1 MSTDES
7 STKVRGGILLAKA
20 LAEKQIEIVY
30 TLSGGFINPVL
41 EGLMEYEIPVVNLPH
56 EQVAGNMADAWA
68 RLNRKP
74 VVCLVGPEGFANAVP
89 AMAEAYFQRSPVI
102 FITSSSTLKREG
114 RGGFKEINHNRVAEP
129 ITKYTISVT
138 AGERIAEAVDKA
150 YDMAVNGNPGPVH
163 ISIPVD
169 LLYSSYDEGEQ
180 EGERPFKLSRRE
192 VHRPSPNP
200 ADMRQL
206 ENIMRDAKRPVIVA
220 GNGVWWSGAEA
231 QLETVA
237 SQIGIPVYNAP
248 YHHKVLDIGSEVS
261 LGIVDIHLN
270 PPSEVALSEA
280 DVILV
285 IGCPL
290 DNLLNFGNPPL
301 FPEAATLI
309 CVNGSTEELA
319 DNHVADVRILGDPA
333 AVLSALGEM
342 ASAEQLHVGSEW
354 IDANRQRRRDWAVG
368 MDKMLEADGDGPLHP
383 LRISRELLKS
393 LNEDDYL
400 VIDGG
405 DTHFWAEIAVN
416 MAGAEGKRLRGVLHP
431 GPLSILGVG
440 VPFAVAAKMNRP
452 ESRVVLLSGDGAFLA
467 GGLSIEAAF
476 ANEVPIT
483 VIVDNNRGFGSIK
496 QQQMRLFKSGK
507 SFKTDFRDI
516 PFDKM
521 VAGLGGYGESV
532 EEAEQLAPAM
542 ERAFASGLPA
552 CINVKS
558 KSVISPLIEGLT
570 DRRVR
575 ASIE

>member
-1 MSTDES
+1 MTEDTS

-20 LAEKQIEIVY
+20 LAEKQIEMVY

-41 EGLMEYEIPVVNLPH
+41 EGLMQYEIPVVNAPH

-74 VVCLVGPEGFANAVP
+74 SVCLVGPEGFANAVP
-89 AMAEAYFQRSPVI
+89 AMAEAYFERSPVI
-102 FITSSSTLKREG
+102 FITSSSTLKRAG
-114 RGGFKEINHNRVAEP
+114 RGGFKEIAHNRIAEP
-129 ITKYTISVT
+129 ITKFTISVT

-169 LLYSSYDEGEQ
+169 ILFSSYDDGEQ
-180 EGERPFKLSRRE
+180 EGERPFKLSRRK
-192 VHRPSPNP
+192 VNRASPHP
-200 ADMRQL
+200 DDMREL
-206 ENIMRDAKRPVIVA
+206 ESIMRDAKRPVIIA
-220 GNGVWWSGAEA
+220 GHGVWWSGAEE
-231 QLETVA
+231 QLERVA

-248 YHHKVLDIGSEVS
+248 YHQKALDIGSEVS

-270 PPSEVALSEA
+270 PPSQVALAEA

-301 FPEAATLI
+301 IPENATLI
-309 CVNGSTEELA
+309 CVNGSSQELA
-319 DNHVADVRILGDPA
+319 DNHVADVRILGDPEV
-333 AVLSALGEM
+333 VLRALGEM
-342 ASAEQLHVGSEW
+342 ASSERLHIGSEW
-354 IDANRQRRRDWAVG
+354 IEANRMRRKEWAEQ
-368 MDKMLEADGDGPLHP
+368 MDQMLAADDEGPLHP
-383 LRISRELLKS
+383 LRVSREVLKS

-400 VIDGG
+400 IIDGG
-405 DTHFWAEIAVN
+405 DTHFWGEIAVN
-416 MAGAEGKRLRGVLHP
+416 MAASEGKRLRGVLHP

-440 VPFAVAAKMNRP
+440 VPFAVVAKMNRP
-452 ESRVVLLSGDGAFLA
+452 ESRVVLLSGDGAFLT

-483 VIVDNNRGFGSIK
+483 VVIDNNRGFGSIM
-496 QQQMRLFKSGK
+496 QQQIRLFKDGR
-507 SFKTDFRDI
+507 SFKTGFRDI
-516 PFDKM
+516 PFHKM
-521 VAGLGGYGESV
+521 VEGLGGYGEAV
-532 EEAEQLAPAM
+532 ETTDQLAAAM

-552 CINVKS
+552 CINVRT
-558 KSVISPLIEGLT
+558 KSVISPLIAGLT
-570 DRRVR
+570 DRRAR

>member
-20 LAEKQIEIVY
+20 LAEKQIEMVY
-30 TLSGGFINPVL
+30 TLSGGFINTVL
-41 EGLMEYEIPVVNLPH
+41 EGLMEYEVPVVNLPH

-102 FITSSSTLKREG
+102 FITSASTLKRDG
-114 RGGFKEINHNRVAEP
+114 RGGFKEMDHNRISEP
-129 ITKYTISVT
+129 ITKYTISVS

-169 LLYSSYDEGEQ
+169 LLYSSYEPETQ
-180 EGERPFKLSRRE
+180 EGERAFKLSRRE
-192 VHRPSPNP
+192 VHRPSPSP
-200 ADMRQL
+200 DDMHQL
-206 ENIMRDAKRPVIVA
+206 EGIMRDAKNPVIVA

-231 QLETVA
+231 QLESLA
-237 SQIGIPVYNAP
+237 AQLGIPVYNAP
-248 YHHKVLDIGSEVS
+248 YHQKVLDIGSEVS

-270 PPSEVALSEA
+270 PPSETALAEA

-301 FPEAATLI
+301 FPEDATLV

-319 DNHVADVRILGDPA
+319 DNHVADVRILGDPG
-333 AVLSALGEM
+333 AVLTALGEM
-342 ASAEQLHVGSEW
+342 ATAEQLQVGSEW
-354 IDANRQRRRDWAVG
+354 IETNRQRRRDWAEG
-368 MDKMLEADGDGPLHP
+368 MNKMLEEDGDRPLHP
-383 LRISRELLKS
+383 LKISREIMKS

-405 DTHFWAEIAVN
+405 DTHFWAEIALN
-416 MAGAEGKRLRGVLHP
+416 MAAAEGKRLRGVLHP

-440 VPFAVAAKMNRP
+440 IPFSVAAKMESP
-452 ESRVVLLSGDGAFLA
+452 ESRVVLISGDGAFLA

-483 VIVDNNRGFGSIK
+483 VVVDNNRGFGSIK
-496 QQQMRLFKSGK
+496 QQQMRLFKNGQ

-521 VAGLGGYGESV
+521 VVGLGGYGETV
-532 EEAEQLAPAM
+532 EDIEDLSFAM

-570 DRRVR
+570 DRRMR

>member
-1 MSTDES
+1 MSADES

-20 LAEKQIEIVY
+20 LAEKQIEMVY
-30 TLSGGFINPVL
+30 TLSGGFINTVL
-41 EGLMEYEIPVVNLPH
+41 EGLMEYEVPVVNLPH

-102 FITSSSTLKREG
+102 FITSASTLKRDG
-114 RGGFKEINHNRVAEP
+114 RGGFKEMDHNRISEP
-129 ITKYTISVT
+129 ITKYTISVS

-169 LLYSSYDEGEQ
+169 LLYSSYEPETQ
-180 EGERPFKLSRRE
+180 EGERAFKLSRRE
-192 VHRPSPNP
+192 VHRPSPSP
-200 ADMRQL
+200 VDMHQL
-206 ENIMRDAKRPVIVA
+206 EGIMRNAKKPVIVA

-231 QLETVA
+231 QLESLAT
-237 SQIGIPVYNAP
+237 QLGIPVYNAP
-248 YHHKVLDIGSEVS
+248 YHQKVLDIGSEVS

-270 PPSEVALSEA
+270 PPSEAALNET

-301 FPEAATLI
+301 FPEDATLV

-319 DNHVADVRILGDPA
+319 DNHVADVRILGDPG
-333 AVLSALGEM
+333 AVLTALGEM
-342 ASAEQLHVGSEW
+342 ATAEQIQVGSEW
-354 IDANRQRRRDWAVG
+354 IETNRERRRDWAEG
-368 MDKMLEADGDGPLHP
+368 MNKMLEEDGDGPLHP
-383 LRISRELLKS
+383 LKISREIMKS

-405 DTHFWAEIAVN
+405 DTHFWAEIALN
-416 MAGAEGKRLRGVLHP
+416 LAAAEGKRLRGVLHP

-440 VPFAVAAKMNRP
+440 VPFSVAAKMESP
-452 ESRVVLLSGDGAFLA
+452 ESRVVLISGDGAFLA

-483 VIVDNNRGFGSIK
+483 VVVDNNRGFGSIK
-496 QQQMRLFKSGK
+496 QQQMRLFKNGQ

-521 VAGLGGYGESV
+521 VVGLGGYGETV
-532 EEAEQLAPAM
+532 EDLEDLSSAM

>member
-1 MSTDES
+1 
-7 STKVRGGILLAKA
+7 
-20 LAEKQIEIVY
+20 
-30 TLSGGFINPVL
+30 
-41 EGLMEYEIPVVNLPH
+41 
-56 EQVAGNMADAWA
+56 
-68 RLNRKP
+68 
-74 VVCLVGPEGFANAVP
+74 
-89 AMAEAYFQRSPVI
+89 MAEAYFQRSPVI
-102 FITSSSTLKREG
+102 FITSASTLKRDG
-114 RGGFKEINHNRVAEP
+114 RGGFKEMDHNRVSEP
-129 ITKYTISVT
+129 ITKYTISVN

-169 LLYSSYDEGEQ
+169 LLYSSYEPETQ
-180 EGERPFKLSRRE
+180 EGERAFKLSRRE
-192 VHRPSPNP
+192 VHRPSPSP
-200 ADMRQL
+200 DDMHQL
-206 ENIMRDAKRPVIVA
+206 EGIMRDAKKPVIVA

-231 QLETVA
+231 QLESLA
-237 SQIGIPVYNAP
+237 AQLGIPIYNAP
-248 YHHKVLDIGSEVS
+248 YHQKVLDIGSEVS

-270 PPSEVALSEA
+270 PPSETALAEA

-301 FPEAATLI
+301 FPEDATLV

-319 DNHVADVRILGDPA
+319 DNHVADVRILGDPG
-333 AVLSALGEM
+333 AVLTALGEM
-342 ASAEQLHVGSEW
+342 ATAEQLQVGSEW
-354 IDANRQRRRDWAVG
+354 IETNRQRRRDWAEG
-368 MDKMLEADGDGPLHP
+368 MKKMLEEDGDGPLHP
-383 LRISRELLKS
+383 LKISCEIMKS

-405 DTHFWAEIAVN
+405 DTHFWAEIALN
-416 MAGAEGKRLRGVLHP
+416 MAAAEGKRLRGVLHP

-440 VPFAVAAKMNRP
+440 VPFSVAAKMESP
-452 ESRVVLLSGDGAFLA
+452 ESRVVLISGDGAFLA

-483 VIVDNNRGFGSIK
+483 VVVDNNRGFGSIK
-496 QQQMRLFKSGK
+496 QQQMRLFKNGQ

-521 VAGLGGYGESV
+521 VVGLGGYGETV
-532 EEAEQLAPAM
+532 EDIEGLSSAM

-558 KSVISPLIEGLT
+558 RSVISPLIEGLT

>member
-1 MSTDES
+1 MSTEEE
-7 STKVRGGILLAKA
+7 STKVRGGMLLAKA
-20 LAEKQIEIVY
+20 LAEKQIEMVY
-30 TLSGGFINPVL
+30 TLSGGFINTVL

-74 VVCLVGPEGFANAVP
+74 AVCLVGPEGFANAVP

-102 FITSSSTLKREG
+102 FITGASTLKRAG
-114 RGGFKEINHNRVAEP
+114 RGGFKEIDHNRVSEP

-169 LLYSSYDEGEQ
+169 LLYSSFEPETQ
-180 EGERPFKLSRRE
+180 EGERAFKLSRRE

-200 ADMRQL
+200 DEMRQL
-206 ENIMRDAKRPVIVA
+206 ESIMRDAKKPVIVA
-220 GNGVWWSGAEA
+220 GNGVWWSGAES

-237 SQIGIPVYNAP
+237 GQLGIPVYNAP
-248 YHHKVLDIGSEVS
+248 YHQKVLDIGSEVS

-270 PPSEVALSEA
+270 PPSEKALAEA

-301 FPEAATLI
+301 FPEEATLI

-319 DNHVADVRILGDPA
+319 DNHVADVRILGDPG
-333 AVLSALGEM
+333 AVLTALGDM
-342 ASAEQLHVGSEW
+342 ATAEQLHIGSEW
-354 IDANRQRRRDWAVG
+354 IEANRQRRRDWADG
-368 MDKMLEADGDGPLHP
+368 MNKMLEEDGDGPLHP
-383 LRISRELLKS
+383 LKISREVLRS
-393 LNEDDYL
+393 LNEDDFL

-405 DTHFWAEIAVN
+405 DTHFWAEIALN
-416 MAGAEGKRLRGVLHP
+416 MAAAEGKRLRGVLHP

-440 VPFAVAAKMNRP
+440 VPFSVTAKMNSP
-452 ESRVVLLSGDGAFLA
+452 DSRVVLISGDGAFLA

-476 ANEVPIT
+476 ANDVPIT
-483 VIVDNNRGFGSIK
+483 VVIDNNRGFGSIK
-496 QQQMRLFKSGK
+496 QQQMRLFKNRR

-521 VAGLGGYGESV
+521 VVGLGGYGETV
-532 EEAEQLAPAM
+532 EEIEELSSAM
-542 ERAFASGLPA
+542 ERAFASGLPS

-558 KSVISPLIEGLT
+558 KSVISPLIIGLT
-570 DRRVR
+570 ERRVR

>member
-20 LAEKQIEIVY
+20 LAEKQIEMVY
-30 TLSGGFINPVL
+30 TLSGGFINTVL
-41 EGLMEYEIPVVNLPH
+41 EGLMEYEVPVVNLPH

-102 FITSSSTLKREG
+102 FITSASTLKRDG
-114 RGGFKEINHNRVAEP
+114 RGGFKEMDHNRISEP
-129 ITKYTISVT
+129 ITKYTISVS

-169 LLYSSYDEGEQ
+169 LLYSSYEPETQ
-180 EGERPFKLSRRE
+180 EGERAFKLSRRE
-192 VHRPSPNP
+192 VHRPSPSP
-200 ADMRQL
+200 VDMHQL
-206 ENIMRDAKRPVIVA
+206 EGIMRNAKKPVIVA

-231 QLETVA
+231 QLESLA
-237 SQIGIPVYNAP
+237 AQLGIPVYNAP
-248 YHHKVLDIGSEVS
+248 YHQKVLDIGSEVS

-270 PPSEVALSEA
+270 PPSEAALNEA

-301 FPEAATLI
+301 FPEDATLV

-319 DNHVADVRILGDPA
+319 DNHVADVRILGDPG
-333 AVLSALGEM
+333 AVLTALGEM
-342 ASAEQLHVGSEW
+342 ATAEQIQVGSEW
-354 IDANRQRRRDWAVG
+354 IETNRQRRRDWAEG
-368 MDKMLEADGDGPLHP
+368 MNKMLEEDGDGPLHP
-383 LRISRELLKS
+383 LKISREIMKS

-405 DTHFWAEIAVN
+405 DTHFWAEIALN
-416 MAGAEGKRLRGVLHP
+416 MAAAEGKRLRGVLHP

-440 VPFAVAAKMNRP
+440 IPFSVAAKMESP
-452 ESRVVLLSGDGAFLA
+452 ESRVVLISGDGAFLA
-467 GGLSIEAAF
+467 GGLSIEAAL
-476 ANEVPIT
+476 
-483 VIVDNNRGFGSIK
+483 S
-496 QQQMRLFKSGK
+496 
-507 SFKTDFRDI
+507 
-516 PFDKM
+516 
-521 VAGLGGYGESV
+521 
-532 EEAEQLAPAM
+532 
-542 ERAFASGLPA
+542 
-552 CINVKS
+552 
-558 KSVISPLIEGLT
+558 LIH
-570 DRRVR
+570 
-575 ASIE
+575 I

>member
-20 LAEKQIEIVY
+20 LAEKQIEMVY
-30 TLSGGFINPVL
+30 TLSGGFINTVL
-41 EGLMEYEIPVVNLPH
+41 EGLMEYEVPVVNLPH

-102 FITSSSTLKREG
+102 FITSASTLKRDG
-114 RGGFKEINHNRVAEP
+114 RGGFKEMDHNRISEP
-129 ITKYTISVT
+129 ITKYTISVS

-169 LLYSSYDEGEQ
+169 LLYSSYEPETQ
-180 EGERPFKLSRRE
+180 EGERAFKLSRRE
-192 VHRPSPNP
+192 VHRPSPSP
-200 ADMRQL
+200 VDMHQL
-206 ENIMRDAKRPVIVA
+206 EGIMRNAKKPVIVA

-231 QLETVA
+231 QLESLA
-237 SQIGIPVYNAP
+237 AQLGIPVYNAP
-248 YHHKVLDIGSEVS
+248 YHQKVLDIGSEVS

-270 PPSEVALSEA
+270 PPSEAALNEA

-301 FPEAATLI
+301 FPEDATLV

-319 DNHVADVRILGDPA
+319 DNHVADVRILGDPG
-333 AVLSALGEM
+333 AVLTALGEM
-342 ASAEQLHVGSEW
+342 ATAEQIQVGSEW
-354 IDANRQRRRDWAVG
+354 IETNRERRRDWAEG
-368 MDKMLEADGDGPLHP
+368 MNKMLEEDGDGPLHP
-383 LRISRELLKS
+383 LKISREIMKS

-405 DTHFWAEIAVN
+405 DTHFWAEIALN
-416 MAGAEGKRLRGVLHP
+416 LAAAEGKRLRGVLPP

-440 VPFAVAAKMNRP
+440 VPFSVAAKMEST
-452 ESRVVLLSGDGAFLA
+452 ESRVVLISGDGAFLA

-483 VIVDNNRGFGSIK
+483 VVVDNNRGFGSIK
-496 QQQMRLFKSGK
+496 QQQMRLFKNGQ

-521 VAGLGGYGESV
+521 VVGLGGYGETV
-532 EEAEQLAPAM
+532 EDLEDLSSAM

-558 KSVISPLIEGLT
+558 KSVISPLIEGLS

>member
-1 MSTDES
+1 MGTDDS
-7 STKVRGGILLAKA
+7 STKVRGGTLLAKA
-20 LAEKQIEIVY
+20 LAEKQIEMVY

-41 EGLMEYEIPVVNLPH
+41 EGLREYEIPVVNLPH

-102 FITSSSTLKREG
+102 FITGSSTMKRAG
-114 RGGFKEINHNRVAEP
+114 RGGFKEIAHNRVAEP

-138 AGERIAEAVDKA
+138 AGDRIAEAVDKA

-163 ISIPVD
+163 ISIPTD
-169 LLYSSYDEGEQ
+169 LLYSSFEEGEQ
-180 EGERPFKLSRRE
+180 QGERAFNLSRRQ
-192 VHRPSPNP
+192 VHRPSPHP
-200 ADMRQL
+200 DDMHEL
-206 ENIMRDAKRPVIVA
+206 ESIMRDAKRPLIVA
-220 GNGVWWSGAEA
+220 GNGVWWSGAEG
-231 QLETVA
+231 QLERVA
-237 SQIGIPVYNAP
+237 PQIGIPVYNAP

-261 LGIVDIHLN
+261 LSIVDIHLN
-270 PPSEVALSEA
+270 PPSEVALAEA
-280 DVILV
+280 DVIIV

-301 FPEAATLI
+301 FPEAAKLI
-309 CVNGSTEELA
+309 CINGSVEELA
-319 DNHVADVRILGDPA
+319 DNHVADVRILGDPGV
-333 AVLSALGEM
+333 VLSALGDM
-342 ASAEQLHVGSEW
+342 APSEQLHVGSEW
-354 IDANRQRRRDWAVG
+354 IEANRQRRKEWAEG
-368 MDKMLEADGDGPLHP
+368 MDKMLAADEDGPLHP
-383 LRISRELLKS
+383 LKISREIMKS

-405 DTHFWAEIAVN
+405 DTHFWGEIAVN
-416 MAGAEGKRLRGVLHP
+416 MAAAEGKRLRGVLHP

-440 VPFAVAAKMNRP
+440 VPFAVAAKTNRP
-452 ESRVVLLSGDGAFLA
+452 ESRVVLLSGDGAFPA

-483 VIVDNNRGFGSIK
+483 VVVDNNRGFGSIK
-496 QQQMRLFKSGK
+496 QQQMRLFKDGE
-507 SFKTDFRDI
+507 SFKTEFRDI

-521 VAGLGGYGESV
+521 VEGLGGYGETV
-532 EEAEQLAPAM
+532 EDVEQLSSAM

>member
-1 MSTDES
+1 MGTVDI
-7 STKVRGGILLAKA
+7 STKVRGGMLLAKA
-20 LAEKQIEIVY
+20 LAEKQIEMVY

-41 EGLMEYEIPVVNLPH
+41 EGLMEYEIPVINLPH

-102 FITSSSTLKREG
+102 FITGSSTMKRVG
-114 RGGFKEINHNRVAEP
+114 RGGFKEIDHNRVAEP

-163 ISIPVD
+163 ISIPTD
-169 LLYSSYDEGEQ
+169 LLYSSFEQGEQ
-180 EGERPFKLSRRE
+180 QGERSFKLSRRE

-200 ADMRQL
+200 DDMRKL
-206 ENIMRDAKRPVIVA
+206 ASIMKDAKKPVIVA
-220 GNGVWWSGAEA
+220 GNGVWWSGAEE
-231 QLETVA
+231 QLEDVA

-248 YHHKVLDIGSEVS
+248 YHHKVLDIGSDVS

-270 PPSEVALSEA
+270 PPSEAALGEA

-301 FPEAATLI
+301 FPESATLI
-309 CVNGSTEELA
+309 CVNGSSEELA

-333 AVLSALGEM
+333 AVLSALSQM
-342 ASAEQLHVGSEW
+342 ASSEQIHIGSEW
-354 IDANRQRRRDWAVG
+354 IETNRSRRKEWAEG
-368 MDKMLEADGDGPLHP
+368 MDRMLEADVDGPLHP
-383 LRISRELLKS
+383 LRVSRELLKS

-416 MAGAEGKRLRGVLHP
+416 MAASEGKRLRGVLHP

-440 VPFAVAAKMNRP
+440 VPFAVVAKMDRP

-483 VIVDNNRGFGSIK
+483 VVIDNNRGFGSIM
-496 QQQMRLFKSGK
+496 QQQKKLFKNGG
-507 SFKTDFRDI
+507 SFKTEFRDI
-516 PFDKM
+516 PFHKM
-521 VAGLGGYGESV
+521 IEGLGGHGESV
-532 EEAEQLAPAM
+532 EDAGQLTAAL
-542 ERAFASGLPA
+542 ERAFASGLPS
-552 CINVKS
+552 CVNVKT
-558 KSVISPLIEGLT
+558 KSVISPLIEGLA